1 MAPCTAESGR
11 KGKHRPVTARQRPV
25 TICIC
30 IPIHNSN
37 HNHNHIHIRI
47 SILICISIYIR
58 IPSRSG
64 RGIQGRGCYLCFYPT
79 GANPLAHLFLYMLF
93 WTLPVLLV
101 SFFVSVK
108 R

>member
-1 MAPCTAESGR
+1 MRSGN
-11 KGKHRPVTARQRPV
+11 GPLRPV
-25 TICIC
+25 TIYIY
-30 IPIHNSN
+30 IYIYNYIYN
-37 HNHNHIHIRI
+37 HNYIHIH
-47 SILICISIYIR
+47 SYICIS

>member
-30 IPIHNSN
+30 IPIHNCIY
-37 HNHNHIHIRI
+37 NHIYNRIRI
-47 SILICISIYIR
+47 SIHISIHIPIR

-64 RGIQGRGCYLCFYPT
+64 RGIQGGGGGP
-79 GANPLAHLFLYMLF
+79 APL
-93 WTLPVLLV
+93 
-101 SFFVSVK
+101 
-108 R
+108 

>member
-30 IPIHNSN
+30 IPIHNRIY
-37 HNHNHIHIRI
+37 NHIYNHIRI
-47 SILICISIYIR
+47 SISIHISIR

-64 RGIQGRGCYLCFYPT
+64 RGMQGGGG
-79 GANPLAHLFLYMLF
+79 GAAPL
-93 WTLPVLLV
+93 
-101 SFFVSVK
+101 
-108 R
+108 